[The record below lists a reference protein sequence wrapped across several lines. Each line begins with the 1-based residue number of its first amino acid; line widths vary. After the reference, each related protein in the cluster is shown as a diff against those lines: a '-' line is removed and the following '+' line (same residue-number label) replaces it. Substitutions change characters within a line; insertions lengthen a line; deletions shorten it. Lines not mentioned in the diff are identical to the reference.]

1 MPDLAVFPDTDTLA
15 RQYLLAGLAEH
26 GVTGID
32 VGTRVPSP
40 VPERFIRCYTIP
52 GREVCRR
59 TQQVQVVAQVF
70 DADEVRCAQTA
81 QLVAAV
87 LRSAP
92 DMVIA
97 GQQMVTEPCE
107 KNGPF
112 PVDYP
117 DLPGAFC
124 QQVNVTW
131 TVQSSVNT

>member
-70 DADEVRCAQTA
+70 DTDEVRCAQTA
-81 QLVAAV
+81 QLVGAV

-92 DMVIA
+92 DMVVA

-117 DLPGAFC
+117 DLLGVSC
-124 QQVNVTW
+124 QQVNVAW
-131 TVQSSVNT
+131 TVQSSVIT